1 MRVRVLTPPV
11 AEPVTLA
18 EAKLHLRVDTVD
30 EDSLILALI
39 AVARQA
45 AEHET
50 GRALITQTLRLTLG
64 AFPADGAIKLPQG
77 PVQSIT
83 QVQYV
88 DTAGATQTLSGSL
101 YALDNASEY
110 SDHYLLPAYDT
121 TWPTPRDQPNAVW
134 VDYVAG
140 YGNAGAVPQAIKQ
153 WLLLAIGDVYAN
165 RERSAEKPAV
175 PHGFVAGLLD
185 RYRLWG
191 V

>member
-1 MRVRVLTPPV
+1 MRVRVLTPPA
-11 AEPVTLA
+11 AEPVSIT
-18 EAKLHLRVDTVD
+18 EAKLHLRVDGTD
-30 EDSLILALI
+30 EDALI
-39 AVARQA
+39 TALIVAARAA

-50 GRALITQTLRLTLG
+50 GRSLVTQTLRLTLD
-64 AFPADGAIKLPQG
+64 AFPADGGIELLRG

-88 DTAGATQTLSGSL
+88 DAAGSTQTLSGSL

-110 SDHYLLPAYDT
+110 SSHYLLPAYGS
-121 TWPTPRDQPNAVW
+121 TWPATREQANAVW

-140 YGNAGAVPQAIKQ
+140 YGNAAAVPQAIKQ
-153 WLLLAIGDVYAN
+153 WILLAVGDMYAN